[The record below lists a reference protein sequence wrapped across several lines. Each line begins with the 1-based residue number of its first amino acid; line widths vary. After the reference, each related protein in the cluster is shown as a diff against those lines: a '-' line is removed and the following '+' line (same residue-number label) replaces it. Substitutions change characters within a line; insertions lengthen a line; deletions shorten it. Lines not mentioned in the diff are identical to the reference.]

1 MDKMESLLNN
11 YPELEGQKE
20 NILAALNVLCE
31 MCANGGK
38 LLLCG
43 NGGSCADCDHIV
55 GELMKGFL
63 LPRPIEDKLK
73 TEIEKVAGEN
83 AEIFAKGLQR
93 GVPAISLCSQTAL
106 LTAYNNDVNPELI
119 YAQLLLGLAKP
130 GDVLFAISTSGNSKN
145 VVRAAQLAKALG
157 IKVIS
162 LTGEKAC
169 KLDALS
175 DAIIKAPASET
186 YRVQEYHLPI
196 YHFLCAK
203 LEEELF
209 G

>member
-1 MDKMESLLNN
+1 MDKMESLLKN

-20 NILAALNVLCE
+20 NILAALNVLRG

-63 LPRPIEDKLK
+63 LPRPIEDELK
-73 TEIEKVAGEN
+73 TEIEKVTGED

-162 LTGEKAC
+162 LTGEKVC